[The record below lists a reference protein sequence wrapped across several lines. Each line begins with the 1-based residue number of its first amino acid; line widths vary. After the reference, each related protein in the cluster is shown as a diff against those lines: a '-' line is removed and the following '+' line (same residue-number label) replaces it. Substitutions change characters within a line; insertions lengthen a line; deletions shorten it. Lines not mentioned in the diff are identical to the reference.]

1 MNSILNIIN
10 SINNINKS
18 IDNYNK
24 LSTLFVD
31 NDVYKKNNI
40 MSNIEN
46 LCEYVD
52 NPVKNIN
59 NVNNRYNNSKTLE
72 NISNI
77 SNINNIL
84 NNIPTTS
91 FDNIHNENIS
101 NIATS
106 KGFYTNYVDNSEN
119 SGDKVHFSV
128 DNSKLFHKDSTFKEI
143 YNYVDNLS
151 KGDNVTNNSSSHS
164 KSNININ
171 MGGITQNITQ
181 ANCDTVLDELSNILL
196 RALSGCDGIY

>member
-1 MNSILNIIN
+1 M
-10 SINNINKS
+10 
-18 IDNYNK
+18 DNYNN
-24 LSTLFVD
+24 LSTLFV
-31 NDVYKKNNI
+31 NNNVNKKDNI

-52 NPVKNIN
+52 NQVKNIN
-59 NVNNRYNNSKTLE
+59 NINYMYNNGKTLE
-72 NISNI
+72 NINNI

-84 NNIPTTS
+84 NNVPNTY

-101 NIATS
+101 NIANT
-106 KGFYTNYVDNSEN
+106 KGFYTDFVDKSEN
-119 SGDKVHFSV
+119 SVDKVHYPV
-128 DNSKLFHKDSTFKEI
+128 DNLKFFHNNSDFKEI

-151 KGDNVTNNSSSHS
+151 NGDTITTNSNSNT

-171 MGGITQNITQ
+171 MGGITQNITE

-196 RALSGCDGIY
+196 RALNGCDGIY

>member
-128 DNSKLFHKDSTFKEI
+128 DNSKLFHSDSTFKEI

-151 KGDNVTNNSSSHS
+151 KGDTVTNNSSSHS

>member
-1 MNSILNIIN
+1 MDNILNIIN

-31 NDVYKKNNI
+31 NNVYKKNSI

-59 NVNNRYNNSKTLE
+59 NVNNRYNNSKILE
-72 NISNI
+72 NINNI

-84 NNIPTTS
+84 NNVPSTS
-91 FDNIHNENIS
+91 FDNIHNENTS

-106 KGFYTNYVDNSEN
+106 EGFYTNYVDNSEN

-128 DNSKLFHKDSTFKEI
+128 DNSNFFHKDSDFKEI
-143 YNYVDNLS
+143 YSYVDNLC
-151 KGDNVTNNSSSHS
+151 KGDTVTNNSSSQS

-171 MGGITQNITQ
+171 MGGITQNITE
-181 ANCDTVLDELSNILL
+181 ANCNAVLDELSNILL
-196 RALSGCDGIY
+196 RALSGCDGVY

>member
-128 DNSKLFHKDSTFKEI
+128 DNSKLFHNDSTFKEI
-143 YNYVDNLS
+143 YNYVDNLN
-151 KGDNVTNNSSSHS
+151 KGDTVTNNSSSHS